1 MTTAVR
7 DLVADYIQSVGDGRL
22 DHVAA
27 LLHPELD
34 FGGTTAVELHGAGA
48 YLAALERLSPII
60 ERNDIRQIVVDGDRA
75 VVVYDFVTD
84 TEVGAVLT
92 AESLV
97 VEDGRIRSITLLFDW
112 RRWPEV
118 LAELGRRSAQ
128 PATADA

>member
-1 MTTAVR
+1 MGSPTPGLENLLQIYFTYSSAGRQPHRVERAACKGGAMTTAVR

-34 FGGTTAVELHGAGA
+34 FGGTTAVELQGAGA

-60 ERNDIRQIVVDGDRA
+60 ERNDIREIVVDGDRA

-84 TEVGAVLT
+84 TEVG
-92 AESLV
+92 
-97 VEDGRIRSITLLFDW
+97 
-112 RRWPEV
+112 
-118 LAELGRRSAQ
+118 
-128 PATADA
+128 